1 MVWRSEL
8 VSSAAHSCEMLFKLL
23 GVSFAETGKK
33 ATQFDQVFRMLG
45 LVVDMSDLHS
55 GSVSISLTDERR
67 SELIGRIEVVK
78 SDSLTRKEA
87 ERLKGRMVFF
97 EGYTVGGWL
106 MTPSSNSVATSLK
119 AITLV
124 S

>member
-8 VSSAAHSCEMLFKLL
+8 VSSAANSCEMLFKLL

-55 GSVSISLTDERR
+55 GSVWFSS
-67 SELIGRIEVVK
+67 
-78 SDSLTRKEA
+78 
-87 ERLKGRMVFF
+87 KGIPW
-97 EGYTVGGWL
+97 EGG
-106 MTPSSNSVATSLK
+106 
-119 AITLV
+119 
-124 S
+124 